1 MFPFCLFFDFE
12 SKGNDSRRADVST
25 SCESSTNHGSSD
37 HHAAIGLSDLA
48 TTLGSSPGRDSTM
61 KTQMTIESG
70 ASLREHVLDPAQPS
84 QGLSLLLSLPSLEEL
99 PWSWSLCQVASRHW
113 E

>member
-1 MFPFCLFFDFE
+1 MFPFCLVFDFE

-48 TTLGSSPGRDSTM
+48 TTHGSSPGRDSTM
-61 KTQMTIESG
+61 KTRMTIESG
-70 ASLREHVLDPAQPS
+70 ANLQ
-84 QGLSLLLSLPSLEEL
+84 
-99 PWSWSLCQVASRHW
+99 
-113 E
+113 